1 MLKFEKKKKIVICK
15 MSRHVE
21 KFGLNATSTHMKCQ
35 YQVTVL
41 GTDPV
46 LEIGPILQNLNGRN
60 FLIPNPRELVDPSF

>member
-1 MLKFEKKKKIVICK
+1 

-21 KFGLNATSTHMKCQ
+21 KMGSVHIICQ

-46 LEIGPILQNLNGRN
+46 LAIGTILLHLNGRN
-60 FLIPNPRELVDPSF
+60 FLIPYPRELVDPSF

>member
-1 MLKFEKKKKIVICK
+1 

-21 KFGLNATSTHMKCQ
+21 KLSLVHTKCQ

-46 LEIGPILQNLNGRN
+46 LEIGTILLHLNGRN
-60 FLIPNPRELVDPSF
+60 FLIPYPTELVTPHFKGIFMAFPTK

>member
-1 MLKFEKKKKIVICK
+1 

-21 KFGLNATSTHMKCQ
+21 KLGSVHTKCQ

-46 LEIGPILQNLNGRN
+46 LEIGTILLHLNGRN
-60 FLIPNPRELVDPSF
+60 FLIPYPRELRWLTPHFKRIFTAFPTK